1 MFPEMTGSE
10 TAVGAW
16 LVTAVLAEKITAVP
30 REFAFVVLAVT
41 NFPASAD
48 TCAYVDKVASSIGE
62 HPAGKELFALGTEL
76 LQRNHW

>member
-1 MFPEMTGSE
+1 MTGSE

-48 TCAYVDKVASSIGE
+48 TCVYVEEVASICE
-62 HPAGKELFALGTEL
+62 HPAGKELIALGTET